1 MPLTPEDVVN
11 KRFNPTR
18 VREGYAQDEVDDFL
32 DEVVAELRRLTS
44 ENDDLRTELTQC
56 RHRVGELTRA
66 ASAAEAAP
74 PVDLGKPAPVV
85 EAAPEPEPEPEPAP
99 EPEPEPVV
107 AAPAVAQTP
116 ADQAAGVIALAQRLH
131 DEYVR
136 DGESQREA
144 LVTQAQAEAA
154 RLVAEAE
161 QRRDATLGELD
172 TRRLQLEDTIRSLR
186 GREVDY
192 REQLERFIAT
202 QLEQLK
208 SSARIVPDDAVAL

>member
-44 ENDDLRTELTQC
+44 ENDDLRSELSQC
-56 RHRVGELTRA
+56 QARVGDLTRA
-66 ASAAEAAP
+66 ASAADGGA
-74 PVDLGKPAPVV
+74 PVDLA
-85 EAAPEPEPEPEPAP
+85 
-99 EPEPEPVV
+99 EPEPVV
-107 AAPAVAQTP
+107 ETAPEPVVGA

-136 DGESQREA
+136 DGEAQRET
-144 LVTQAQAEAA
+144 LVSEAQAEAA

-161 QRRDATLGELD
+161 QRRDVTLGELD
-172 TRRLQLEDTIRSLR
+172 TRRLQLEETIRGLR

-192 REQLERFIAT
+192 RTQLERFMNT
-202 QLEQLK
+202 QLEQLRA
-208 SSARIVPDDAVAL
+208 SARIVPDDAVAL

>member
-1 MPLTPEDVVN
+1 MPLTPEDVVS

-44 ENDDLRTELTQC
+44 ENDDLRTELSQC
-56 RHRVGELTRA
+56 QARVGDLTRA
-66 ASAAEAAP
+66 ASAAESAA
-74 PVDLGKPAPVV
+74 PVDLAKPEPVV
-85 EAAPEPEPEPEPAP
+85 EA
-99 EPEPEPVV
+99 EPVRV
-107 AAPAVAQTP
+107 VEPVAAAPAEVSP

-136 DGESQREA
+136 DGESQREV
-144 LVTQAQAEAA
+144 LVSEAQAEAA

-172 TRRLQLEDTIRSLR
+172 ARRLQLEETIRGLR

-192 REQLERFIAT
+192 RTQLERFMNT
-202 QLEQLK
+202 QLEQLRA
-208 SSARIVPDDAVAL
+208 SARIVGDDAVTL

>member
-44 ENDDLRTELTQC
+44 ENDDLRSELSQC
-56 RHRVGELTRA
+56 QARVGDLTRA
-66 ASAAEAAP
+66 ASAADSAA
-74 PVDLGKPAPVV
+74 PVDLAKPEPVV
-85 EAAPEPEPEPEPAP
+85 EAAPEPVV
-99 EPEPEPVV
+99 EPEPVPEPV
-107 AAPAVAQTP
+107 AAAPAGAGP

-144 LVTQAQAEAA
+144 LVSQAQAEAA

-172 TRRLQLEDTIRSLR
+172 ARRLQLEETIRSLR

-192 REQLERFIAT
+192 RTQLERFMNT
-202 QLEQLK
+202 QLEQLRA
-208 SSARIVPDDAVAL
+208 SARIVADDAVAL

>member
-44 ENDDLRTELTQC
+44 ENDDLRSELSQC
-56 RHRVGELTRA
+56 QARVGDLTRA
-66 ASAAEAAP
+66 ASSADGAA
-74 PVDLGKPAPVV
+74 PVDLGKPEPV
-85 EAAPEPEPEPEPAP
+85 AAPEPEPVV
-99 EPEPEPVV
+99 EPEPEPVA
-107 AAPAVAQTP
+107 AAPAEVSAE
-116 ADQAAGVIALAQRLH
+116 AQAAGVIALAQRLH

-136 DGESQREA
+136 DGEAQRQT
-144 LVTQAQAEAA
+144 LVSEAQAEAA

-161 QRRDATLGELD
+161 QRRDVTLGELD
-172 TRRLQLEDTIRSLR
+172 TRRLQLEETIRSLR

-192 REQLERFIAT
+192 RTQLERFMNT

-208 SSARIVPDDAVAL
+208 ASARIVPDDAVAL